1 VFLNVLGNAVKF
13 TDRGTVTVRAWRDAD
28 ADDVRI
34 LVTDT
39 GVGIPIDRQSELFT
53 KFSQVSDSYARRRPG
68 TGLGLTITK
77 ELVEGMGGSIVVES
91 EGPNRGTRVRLSFPP
106 CELERR
112 AEHSAATTES
122 GS

>member
-1 VFLNVLGNAVKF
+1 
-13 TDRGTVTVRAWRDAD
+13 VTARAGPDPA

-34 LVTDT
+34 LATAT
-39 GVGIPIDRQSELFT
+39 GVGIPIDRPPELLP
-53 KFSQVSDSYARRRPG
+53 KLSQDSDSDARRRPG

-112 AEHSAATTES
+112 AEHWAATTES
-122 GS
+122 SS